1 MKKNLFIFSLFIA
14 VSLGNLDLI
23 AQPPPP
29 ALPSDVTQAPIDGG
43 LSILALSGGLYMLK
57 KLKAKK

>member
-1 MKKNLFIFSLFIA
+1 MKKNIVIFSIFIA

>member
-1 MKKNLFIFSLFIA
+1 MKKNLFIFSFFIA